1 MYQWSWRLWLRALI
15 IQIFS
20 GYYQLYDGRFC
31 GVLFFPPW
39 RNFMRLVIALLSGLI
54 LGLGLIVSGMTNP
67 AKVIG
72 FLDLFGAWDPSL
84 MLVMGSAIPVTF
96 FAFRYLQQ
104 KQTTLLNEELHLPGT
119 RQIDLPLIIGSLL
132 FGIGWAVAGYCPG
145 PALVSLGLGSVDMV
159 YFVLAMLIGMKS
171 VDLVRKS

>member
-1 MYQWSWRLWLRALI
+1 M
-15 IQIFS
+15 
-20 GYYQLYDGRFC
+20 
-31 GVLFFPPW
+31 LFFLAQW
-39 RNFMRLVIALLSGLI
+39 NFMRLVIALLSGLI

-119 RQIDLPLIIGSLL
+119 RQIDLPLIMGSLL
-132 FGIGWAVAGYCPG
+132 FGIGWAFAGYCPG
-145 PALVSLGLGSVDMV
+145 PALVSLGLGSIDMV

>member
-1 MYQWSWRLWLRALI
+1 
-15 IQIFS
+15 
-20 GYYQLYDGRFC
+20 
-31 GVLFFPPW
+31 
-39 RNFMRLVIALLSGLI
+39 MRLVIALLSGLI

-104 KQTTLLNEELHLPGT
+104 KQKTLLNEEVHLPGT
-119 RQIDLPLIIGSLL
+119 REIDLPLIIGSLL
-132 FGIGWAVAGYCPG
+132 FGVGWALAGYCPG

-159 YFVLAMLIGMKS
+159 YFVLAMLVGMKS
-171 VDLVRKS
+171 VELIRKA

>member
-1 MYQWSWRLWLRALI
+1 M
-15 IQIFS
+15 
-20 GYYQLYDGRFC
+20 
-31 GVLFFPPW
+31 LFFLAQW
-39 RNFMRLVIALLSGLI
+39 NFMRLVIALLSGLI

-132 FGIGWAVAGYCPG
+132 FGIGWAFAGYCPG
-145 PALVSLGLGSVDMV
+145 PALVSLGLGSIDMV

>member
-1 MYQWSWRLWLRALI
+1 MK
-15 IQIFS
+15 
-20 GYYQLYDGRFC
+20 
-31 GVLFFPPW
+31 
-39 RNFMRLVIALLSGLI
+39 LVIALLSGLI

-67 AKVIG
+67 TKVIG

-104 KQTTLLNEELHLPGT
+104 NQTTLLNEDLHLPGT
-119 RQIDLPLIIGSLL
+119 RQIDFPLIIGSLL
-132 FGIGWAVAGYCPG
+132 FGIGWALAGYCPG